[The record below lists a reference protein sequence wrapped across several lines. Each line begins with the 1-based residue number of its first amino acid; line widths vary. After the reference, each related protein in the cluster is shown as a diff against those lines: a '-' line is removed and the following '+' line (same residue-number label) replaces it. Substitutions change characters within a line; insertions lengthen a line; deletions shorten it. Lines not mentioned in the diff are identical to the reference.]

1 MKRQMQRDWALVTV
15 FTVLFMFLN
24 PGVILA
30 QEHVLPLPDLQRDLR
45 SAAQT
50 RAQNLS
56 DIDRV
61 LSLPAAQQALQKA
74 NINPD
79 LQRDLRSAAQT
90 RAQNLSDIDRVL
102 SLPAAQQALQKAN
115 INQDQVRKAVS
126 TLNDEELSRFADRA
140 RAAEQDVQGGFIVG
154 LLALI
159 GLIVVILVVVAV
171 INK

>member
-30 QEHVLPLPDLQRDLR
+30 QEHVLPL
-45 SAAQT
+45 
-50 RAQNLS
+50 
-56 DIDRV
+56 
-61 LSLPAAQQALQKA
+61 
-74 NINPD
+74 PD

>member
-15 FTVLFMFLN
+15 FTVLCMFLN

-30 QEHVLPLPDLQRDLR
+30 QEHVLPL
-45 SAAQT
+45 
-50 RAQNLS
+50 
-56 DIDRV
+56 
-61 LSLPAAQQALQKA
+61 
-74 NINPD
+74 PD

>member
-74 NINPD
+74 NIN
-79 LQRDLRSAAQT
+79 
-90 RAQNLSDIDRVL
+90 
-102 SLPAAQQALQKAN
+102 
-115 INQDQVRKAVS
+115 QDQVRKAVS
-126 TLNDEELSRFADRA
+126 TLNDEELSRFADRS

>member
-15 FTVLFMFLN
+15 CTVLCMFLN
-24 PGVILA
+24 PGVMLA
-30 QEHVLPLPDLQRDLR
+30 QEHVLPL
-45 SAAQT
+45 
-50 RAQNLS
+50 
-56 DIDRV
+56 
-61 LSLPAAQQALQKA
+61 
-74 NINPD
+74 PD